1 MIACQELRF
10 YRSVTPLGTKSGT
23 DIPQGA
29 RILKLIIDFDSLV
42 TTGMNNAQALEA
54 IQKRQ
59 GWYDQTLVE
68 ALKK

>member
-10 YRSVTPLGTKSGT
+10 YNTDTQHGAKSGT
-23 DIPQGA
+23 DIPLGA
-29 RILKLIIDFDSLV
+29 RMLKLIIDFDSLV

-59 GWYDQTLVE
+59 GWYDQTIVE